1 MKDMNREFRP
11 ISNRE
16 ALIRTS
22 EYTEKKLKLN
32 DQKQGFNTSVEDELL
47 SYNALTEQV
56 NRDNGFSKIL
66 DAQAQKEQLLKTD
79 IALGE
84 QYNKA
89 QGELYQK
96 MFNGDLIDNEEGS
109 QNIEEIR
116 ELAANLEKN
125 KRSLE
130 DRELINNRPHLN

>member
-1 MKDMNREFRP
+1 MNREFRP

-16 ALIRTS
+16 VITRNS
-22 EYTEKKLKLN
+22 IQDTEKKVELGN
-32 DQKQGFNTSVEDELL
+32 EQKRGFNTSLQDELL

-56 NRDNGFSKIL
+56 HRDNGFSKMV
-66 DAQAQKEQLLKTD
+66 DAQTQKEQLLKTD

-96 MFNGDLIDNEEGS
+96 MFTGELMHDEQGS
-109 QNIEEIR
+109 QNIEELR
-116 ELAANLEKN
+116 ELAARVEEN

-130 DRELINNRPHLN
+130 DLEVINTRPHLN